1 MDIPLGKPT
10 PSPEHYD
17 PGVLAPIPRIDGRT
31 AMGLDATVPFTGEDI
46 WRGYEF
52 SWLSSRGM
60 PQVALV
66 ELRVG
71 VRSPNI
77 VESKSMKLYFNSF
90 AQTCFD
96 SEQAVAEC
104 LRADLQAAFGEP
116 VTVTLKGLEVADESA
131 VLPGTSLDTQD
142 VDVDT
147 YQRAP
152 HLLNTARGHAA
163 VTETVYTHR
172 FRSLCPVT
180 GQPDWA
186 SLLIRYQGPAL
197 DHASLLRYLVSF
209 RCHQAFH
216 ETTVEQIFLDLK
228 AHGGCERLLVAGY
241 FLRRGG
247 IDINPVR
254 GDPGMVE
261 DWPVIRL
268 LRQ

>member
-10 PSPEHYD
+10 PSPERYD
-17 PGVLAPIPRIDGRT
+17 PGVLAPIPRMEGRRD
-31 AMGLDATVPFTGEDI
+31 MGLDQTLPFVGEDV

-52 SWLSSRGM
+52 SWLSHRGM
-60 PQVALV
+60 PRVALV
-66 ELRVG
+66 ELRAG
-71 VRSPNI
+71 AMSPNI

-90 AQTCFD
+90 AQTRFD
-96 SEQAVAEC
+96 SADVVAEC
-104 LRADLQAAFGEP
+104 LRADLQAAFGAP
-116 VTVTLKGLEVADESA
+116 VTVTLKGLEDADEPT

-142 VDVDT
+142 VEVDT

-152 HLLNTARGHAA
+152 HLLSLAPGDAA

-186 SLLIRYQGPAL
+186 SVLIGYQGPAL
-197 DHASLLRYLVSF
+197 DHAGLLRYLVSF

-228 AHGGCERLLVAGY
+228 THGGCERLLVAGY

-247 IDINPVR
+247 VDINPVR
-254 GDPGMVE
+254 GDAGMVE

>member
-10 PSPEHYD
+10 PAPERYD
-17 PGVLAPIPRIDGRT
+17 PGVLAPMARAAGRRG
-31 AMGLDATVPFTGEDI
+31 MGLDEAWPFAGEDL

-52 SWLSSRGM
+52 SWLSQRGM

-66 ELRVG
+66 ELRVSA
-71 VRSPNI
+71 RSPNI

-90 AQTCFD
+90 AQTRFD
-96 SEQAVAEC
+96 SEQVVAEC
-104 LRADLQAAFGEP
+104 LRADLQSAFGAP
-116 VTVTLKGLEVADESA
+116 VAVTLKDLEAAAEASL
-131 VLPGTSLDTQD
+131 LPGASLDSLD
-142 VDVDT
+142 IDVDT
-147 YQRAP
+147 YERAP
-152 HLLNTARGHAA
+152 HLLSVVSGGSALA
-163 VTETVYTHR
+163 ETVYTHR

-197 DHASLLRYLVSF
+197 DHAGLLRYLVSF

-228 AHGGCERLLVAGY
+228 SHGHCERLLVAGY

-247 IDINPVR
+247 VDINPVR

-261 DWPVIRL
+261 DWPVLRL
-268 LRQ
+268 ARQ

>member
-10 PSPEHYD
+10 PSPERYD
-17 PGVLAPIPRIDGRT
+17 PGVLAPMPRIDGRRK
-31 AMGLDATVPFTGEDI
+31 MGLDRTLPFAGEDV

-52 SWLSSRGM
+52 SWLSNRGM

-66 ELRVG
+66 ELRVSAE
-71 VRSPNI
+71 SPNI
-77 VESKSMKLYFNSF
+77 VESKSVKLYFNSF
-90 AQTCFD
+90 AQTRFD
-96 SEQAVAEC
+96 SEQVVAEC
-104 LRADLQAAFGEP
+104 LRADLQAAFGAP
-116 VTVTLKGLEVADESA
+116 VTVTLQGLEVADELT
-131 VLPGTSLDTQD
+131 VLPGTSLDAQD
-142 VDVDT
+142 VDVDA

-152 HLLNTARGHAA
+152 QLLSSVPGDTAVA
-163 VTETVYTHR
+163 ETVYTHR

-186 SLLIRYQGPAL
+186 SLLIRYEGPAL
-197 DHASLLRYLVSF
+197 DHAGLLRYLVSF

-247 IDINPVR
+247 VDINPVR
-254 GDPGMVE
+254 GDPGMAE
-261 DWPVIRL
+261 DWPVLRL
-268 LRQ
+268 HRQ